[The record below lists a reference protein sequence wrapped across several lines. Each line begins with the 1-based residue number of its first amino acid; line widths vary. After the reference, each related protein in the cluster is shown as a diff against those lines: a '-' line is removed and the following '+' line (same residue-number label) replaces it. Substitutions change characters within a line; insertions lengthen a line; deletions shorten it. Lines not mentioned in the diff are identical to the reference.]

1 MPMKSG
7 EKVTR
12 VRKSVSQRE
21 VRRLKRELRD
31 CQQMLD
37 VRDKALA
44 QQATIAEKARKTADA
59 AIEQLQSLN
68 DELDRKITV
77 LEARNEQLHQHVSA
91 YREGILEQEEGK
103 RIAIQQR
110 ERNSFL
116 LELATDHALW
126 LRERV
131 GRLEKAAADKGK
143 ASEKDK

>member
-1 MPMKSG
+1 MKSG

-77 LEARNEQLHQHVSA
+77 LEARNRDLHKHA
-91 YREGILEQEEGK
+91 ENFRKGYLDEEKSK
-103 RIAIQQR
+103 RDARRVCKRQ
-110 ERNSFL
+110 SL
-116 LELATDHALW
+116 LLALVADHALG
-126 LRERV
+126 LEERV
-131 GRLEKAAADKGK
+131 DGLVKAVA
-143 ASEKDK
+143 EKDE